1 MNKKRKFLHILIF
14 IAVFAA
20 AVAVVMLLWNALVP
34 AIIGWGSITYLQAA
48 GLMVLCRLLF
58 GGLGRKHHGWGC
70 RDHHHRHDRH
80 EHFHELREAMKGMSR
95 DERRE
100 FIRERMKYASCEK
113 QERPSQHK
121 EEQHDSGE

>member
-1 MNKKRKFLHILIF
+1 MNKTKKIWGILIF

-34 AIIGWGSITYLQAA
+34 TIIGWTSINYLQAA

-58 GGLGRKHHGWGC
+58 GGFGRHRGHGFFRNRC
-70 RDHHHRHDRH
+70 EKNKEVHQKMR
-80 EHFHELREAMKGMSR
+80 AMSR

-100 FIRERMKYASCEK
+100 FIRQRMLKTFDKFCDDEDTSRKPEN
-113 QERPSQHK
+113 E
-121 EEQHDSGE
+121 